1 MIFDRT
7 HVHLTVPARET
18 RRTPHDARTL
28 GGLGAPVNEEDIRE
42 PRVEKHATSDLGAEV
57 SHGCLEQRLLWQKK
71 NLIIEIAVKEEH
83 ISILQD
89 GLDNWTT
96 LTESARKKLGR
107 YHTHDDILRTLIC
120 EVSSLRRLKYEIDW
134 VDHVLLHEKNPTRG
148 VTHVKTHNSQG
159 KRG

>member
-7 HVHLTVPARET
+7 HVHLIVPARET
-18 RRTPHDARTL
+18 RRTPHDASTL
-28 GGLGAPVNEEDIRE
+28 SGLGAPADEEDIRE

-57 SHGCLEQRLLWQKK
+57 AHGCSAQLLLWQKK

-148 VTHVKTHNSQG
+148 VTRVKTHNPQG
-159 KRG
+159 ERG